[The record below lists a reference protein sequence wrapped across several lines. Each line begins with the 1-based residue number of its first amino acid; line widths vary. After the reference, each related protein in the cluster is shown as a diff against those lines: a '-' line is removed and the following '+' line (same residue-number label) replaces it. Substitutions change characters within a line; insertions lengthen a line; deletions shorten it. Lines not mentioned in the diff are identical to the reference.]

1 MMDKKYELI
10 APCHFGLEA
19 VLKREIQN
27 LGYEISQ
34 GMDLKLLDKLE
45 ASNNYGIAV
54 MKGENGELLDMINA
68 GLANLKASGEY
79 DAIIGTYIQD

>member
-1 MMDKKYELI
+1 MHRFIGIKSK
-10 APCHFGLEA
+10 GTQ
-19 VLKREIQN
+19 REKCVP
-27 LGYEISQ
+27 L
-34 GMDLKLLDKLE
+34 LLDKLE